1 MALVLCVV
9 IGVSLLAL
17 GIAVALVIAALR
29 PRYTHIDKTVT
40 DPILVEGWN
49 LPRQ

>member
-1 MALVLCVV
+1 MALVFFVV

-17 GIAVALVIAALR
+17 GIAVTLVIAALR
-29 PRYTHIDKTVT
+29 PRSAHIDKTVA

-49 LPRQ
+49 LPRH